1 MRVLSLFLLPLWLY
15 ALPLY
20 HIQIQSPISPASAT
34 FLEKA
39 LAAAQEASAQALI
52 IELDTPG
59 GLLESTRNMVQA
71 ITAAPLPVVVFV
83 SPTGARAASAGTY
96 LLYASHFAVMA
107 PGTNV
112 GAATPVSLSMES
124 KEQSTMEKK
133 AIADAGASLK
143 SLAELRGRNGEWALK
158 AVEEG
163 VSISAEEALELGVI
177 ELIAADFAS
186 LREALEGKTFLIG
199 DTTHT
204 LQLQNAPLVLFEP
217 DFKIRLLTF
226 LANPTL
232 AYGLLLLAV
241 YGIFF
246 ELVNP
251 GAFFP
256 GITGVISGVMALYAL
271 HILPFDYAGLA
282 LIGLG
287 IALMLAEVLVV
298 GFGLFGIAGII
309 AFVLGSLLLF
319 DAQTLGQSIS
329 IPLILALAIVSAGF
343 FAYVLQ
349 STLGARRMRAV
360 SGVENFIGAH
370 AKVVKKTEDGYLV
383 SLQGEL
389 WIAQTHSPLAL
400 EDEVEITSI
409 KGLVLHVKPIL
420 RSDS

>member
-1 MRVLSLFLLPLWLY
+1 MRLLSLFLLPFWLY

-20 HIQIQSPISPASAT
+20 HVQIQSPISPATAT
-34 FLEKA
+34 FLENA
-39 LAAAQEASAQALI
+39 LAAAKEASAQALI

-96 LLYASHFAVMA
+96 LLYASHFAAMA

-217 DFKIRLLTF
+217 DCKIRLLTF
-226 LANPTL
+226 
-232 AYGLLLLAV
+232 
-241 YGIFF
+241 
-246 ELVNP
+246 
-251 GAFFP
+251 
-256 GITGVISGVMALYAL
+256 
-271 HILPFDYAGLA
+271 
-282 LIGLG
+282 
-287 IALMLAEVLVV
+287 
-298 GFGLFGIAGII
+298 
-309 AFVLGSLLLF
+309 
-319 DAQTLGQSIS
+319 
-329 IPLILALAIVSAGF
+329 
-343 FAYVLQ
+343 
-349 STLGARRMRAV
+349 
-360 SGVENFIGAH
+360 
-370 AKVVKKTEDGYLV
+370 
-383 SLQGEL
+383 
-389 WIAQTHSPLAL
+389 
-400 EDEVEITSI
+400 
-409 KGLVLHVKPIL
+409 
-420 RSDS
+420 